1 MSSARTYYPTPYPS
15 GMSEDDIRYAEDL
28 NAHAFIFN
36 VPKSRHFIPSWSSC
50 YSGDQPSEDED
61 DYIPPPS
68 KKKVKCVSASFA
80 YHSSNRFAIL
90 AKLSDNATTLTN
102 KPKRK

>member
-36 VPKSRHFIPSWSSC
+36 VPKSRHFIPSWSSY
-50 YSGDQPSEDED
+50 YSGEQPSEDED

-68 KKKVKCVSASFA
+68 KKKVKQPVQTQ
-80 YHSSNRFAIL
+80 SSNRFAIL
-90 AKLSDNATTLTN
+90 AKLPDNATTLT
-102 KPKRK
+102 KTPKRK